1 MFIIDTAAKAKKSA
15 RALEKSL
22 AKQGIELAHGHALN
36 VVAAQAGFTD
46 WNAMHSQFQASAP
59 SEPFRPTILDV
70 DFNRV
75 ERVRVFNS
83 EYEIL
88 DTEAFDTY
96 KPWLSKWDSRDN
108 PYRGQDPEILTLESL
123 NDEVYGSETMTVKQL
138 LDFKWNAAKE
148 CFVNSGGG
156 HLTPLST
163 GPYLFSAAECPEE
176 VETSFGATG
185 PAFSILDVDFS
196 QVTGLSRGESGYWAD
211 ASQYP
216 KALEWLKDWSNP
228 ANPHLPESPVLDL
241 SYLDDDGFVA
251 YEQIWADELL
261 ALTWN
266 APKGVFVSPEG
277 VDYKFAVQVPVGPNS
292 PGLRKS

>member
-36 VVAAQAGFTD
+36 VVAALAGFAD

-59 SEPFRPTILDV
+59 SEPFRPTIFDV

-96 KPWLSKWDSRDN
+96 KPWLSKWDSLDN
-108 PYRGQDPEILTLESL
+108 PYRGQNPEILMLDTL
-123 NDEVYGSETMTVKQL
+123 NDEVYGSETMTVKAL
-138 LDFKWNAAKE
+138 LDFKWDASKE

-163 GPYLFSAAECPEE
+163 GPYVFKVAESAEK
-176 VETSFGATG
+176 VETAPRATT
-185 PAFSILDVDFS
+185 PAFSIFDVDFE
-196 QVTGLSRGESGYWAD
+196 QVTGFSKAGTGFWVDSR
-211 ASQYP
+211 QYP
-216 KALEWLKDWSNP
+216 LALAWLKDWSNP
-228 ANPHLPESPVLDL
+228 ANPYDVDSPVLGL
-241 SYLDDDGFVA
+241 SYLNDDGFMA
-251 YEQIWADELL
+251 HDELSAEELL
-261 ALTWN
+261 ALTWDLE
-266 APKGVFVSPEG
+266 KGVFVDPNG
-277 VDYKFAVQVPVGPNS
+277 LDYKFAVQVPVGPGS